1 MAGPRIPGAGFFDID
16 GVAMPHS
23 TPPQLV
29 FHTIH
34 GSCIF
39 TYTYHKKSTKCR
51 YINILYMD
59 VWVLNATGVTV
70 TIRG

>member
-16 GVAMPHS
+16 GVATPHS

-34 GSCIF
+34 GNGIF
-39 TYTYHKKSTKCR
+39 TYTCHTKNQLHVGKYSIHGPC
-51 YINILYMD
+51 MGFE
-59 VWVLNATGVTV
+59 LN
-70 TIRG
+70 RS